1 MLVGVDPVAVEPFQ
15 FPRIAVLPRG
25 HVAQALEI
33 DVEGDRFAGN
43 AQVPVGEGLPLRTDR
58 ETVGPVHADRRDDD
72 LRPDLVDRD
81 VERREVV
88 EAVYSPEEERS
99 VPGFVRRPEIELVA
113 LESVLDRV
121 ACAGVQLGVVFEDAL
136 VGGEP
141 QVARAVVQHAVV
153 DAVRQVV
160 VGAEILEPVRR
171 GIVAADPG
179 AFAAEPDLPSGVD
192 VDPDVPVVGGR
203 TRVEFV
209 VAVVFPGLVA
219 GRIAVYPA
227 HLAGDPDVAP
237 GVLGDVVD
245 ESPFGDL
252 HPGEPSPAF
261 VEGAHA
267 GHRPDVE
274 DAVACPEDGVDVV
287 VAQGGGIPGDVPV
300 VDDLSGPEVHQVKP
314 LREGSDQQVVP
325 VHAEGMQV
333 VVAAGGVVGEFP
345 VADVEM
351 VQASVFGRDPEVPPA
366 VVAELAHGVAVE
378 RLRTAVVVVPQD
390 FVLPGRKV
398 VHAAE
403 IGSDPD
409 AALAVPETPVDAF
422 FGEVVS
428 GDRPAAVLAAE
439 EEKAAVRTDHVAV
452 HVPPENRV
460 DARDG
465 ELLSLGVEGGE
476 LREPARVDVEFAE
489 VAVLHADQQFAVF
502 GLDDGCDLVV
512 A

>member
-1 MLVGVDPVAVEPFQ
+1 
-15 FPRIAVLPRG
+15 
-25 HVAQALEI
+25 
-33 DVEGDRFAGN
+33 
-43 AQVPVGEGLPLRTDR
+43 
-58 ETVGPVHADRRDDD
+58 
-72 LRPDLVDRD
+72 
-81 VERREVV
+81 
-88 EAVYSPEEERS
+88 
-99 VPGFVRRPEIELVA
+99 
-113 LESVLDRV
+113 
-121 ACAGVQLGVVFEDAL
+121 
-136 VGGEP
+136 
-141 QVARAVVQHAVV
+141 
-153 DAVRQVV
+153 
-160 VGAEILEPVRR
+160 
-171 GIVAADPG
+171 
-179 AFAAEPDLPSGVD
+179 
-192 VDPDVPVVGGR
+192 
-203 TRVEFV
+203 
-209 VAVVFPGLVA
+209 
-219 GRIAVYPA
+219 
-227 HLAGDPDVAP
+227 
-237 GVLGDVVD
+237 
-245 ESPFGDL
+245 
-252 HPGEPSPAF
+252 
-261 VEGAHA
+261 
-267 GHRPDVE
+267 
-274 DAVACPEDGVDVV
+274 
-287 VAQGGGIPGDVPV
+287 
-300 VDDLSGPEVHQVKP
+300 
-314 LREGSDQQVVP
+314 
-325 VHAEGMQV
+325 MQV

-502 GLDDGCDLVV
+502 GLDDGRDLVV
-512 A
+512 AQQGTLRLGLRIPAEAVRLAVVAVQSGGRPDPDFAAVVLEDGPDPAARAAVALLQFVTEEAADAFVPAEQPVVGSDPQVAQRVVQQADAVPDALSLAVPGVEPREALVPRVEKP